1 MGSTNHITLASTP
14 SSMSYPAYD
23 GARADGIGAALRR
36 HYTANDPHV
45 PPAFTALLARLDMIA
60 PVIPEA

>member
-1 MGSTNHITLASTP
+1 
-14 SSMSYPAYD
+14 MSYPAYD